1 MIRVP
6 RFNPAHSRRYKG
18 GAEQVLHPVTKVLQ
32 HEGRCTCATVFCI
45 PGCWQIEEAVSV
57 LRVGHSGRM
66 TLHCAVQLAEER
78 LALFHNRRSK

>member
-1 MIRVP
+1 MIRVL
-6 RFNPAHSRRYKG
+6 RVNPAHSQRYKG
-18 GAEQVLHPVTKVLQ
+18 RAEQVLHPVTKVLQ

-45 PGCWQIEEAVSV
+45 PGCWQTEEDVSV

-78 LALFHNRRSK
+78 LTLLHE